1 MKLTTRLS
9 IVVGIMVTLLSISVG
24 SFAIITSHDSEIKSV
39 SSILNSATK
48 ETANSKEDKYVV
60 ALSAT
65 TTSPLPLSAALL
77 TNADQLSY
85 LVENSA
91 SIQHKPVD
99 SLVTKALRAPVLV
112 EKSFLFRAIQTGTNQ
127 FLIYSISIK
136 AAQNQSSS
144 LIKRLVLFVLL
155 ALIISI
161 SLTHFFFR
169 RDSKINELSSTLK
182 RNNER
187 MQEFLGDASHEL
199 RTPLTVIKGYAEL
212 MSKDPTNPEIP
223 RYLKTVMTETKRM
236 ERLISELLMLA
247 ELGESKKTRTEKVD
261 LTNWLTIKIEEL
273 RDLSPSRNIS
283 VDIEKVEINS
293 NSELIETL
301 LGNIF
306 TNIVRH
312 TPTDAAVNV
321 SLAKMKNHIQ
331 LVIEDAGPGLKDF
344 SQQAFSRFDKS
355 RSRETGGSGLGLSI
369 IHKIVE
375 NIGGEIELSR
385 SNLGGL
391 KTEIRLPN

>member
-1 MKLTTRLS
+1 
-9 IVVGIMVTLLSISVG
+9 
-24 SFAIITSHDSEIKSV
+24 
-39 SSILNSATK
+39 
-48 ETANSKEDKYVV
+48 
-60 ALSAT
+60 
-65 TTSPLPLSAALL
+65 
-77 TNADQLSY
+77 
-85 LVENSA
+85 
-91 SIQHKPVD
+91 
-99 SLVTKALRAPVLV
+99 
-112 EKSFLFRAIQTGTNQ
+112 
-127 FLIYSISIK
+127 
-136 AAQNQSSS
+136 
-144 LIKRLVLFVLL
+144 
-155 ALIISI
+155 
-161 SLTHFFFR
+161 
-169 RDSKINELSSTLK
+169 
-182 RNNER
+182 

-261 LTNWLTIKIEEL
+261 LTNLLTIKIEEL
-273 RDLSPSRNIS
+273 RDLSPSRTIS
-283 VDIEKVEINS
+283 GDIQNVEINS
-293 NSELIETL
+293 NVELIETL

-306 TNIVRH
+306 SNIVRH
-312 TPTDAAVNV
+312 TPTDATVNV
-321 SLAKMKNHIQ
+321 SLAKIKNHIQ